1 MINVDLRR
9 YGTDKEYKEFV
20 NGYISGAD
28 IDEKT
33 TVVSLDEHN
42 NKFSKIK
49 DEELTLECEFEKE
62 SIEKLM
68 KMATLPED
76 IQKKIV
82 DIYNYMATNRNGKI
96 VLQFETGIKMICE
109 IDETEWKNPPKIDLN
124 EVLKGDK

>member
-9 YGTDKEYKEFV
+9 YGEDEEYRQFI

-28 IDEKT
+28 IDEKP

-76 IQKKIV
+76 ITEKMM
-82 DIYNYMATNRNGKI
+82 DIYNYMANNKIGKM
-96 VLQFETGIKMICE
+96 VLQFESGIKLIYKVDM
-109 IDETEWKNPPKIDLN
+109 TEWKDPPKIDLE
-124 EVLKGDK
+124 EVLKGE

>member
-20 NGYISGAD
+20 NGLISGAD
-28 IDEKT
+28 IDEKP

-68 KMATLPED
+68 KMATLPDD
-76 IQKKIV
+76 IQKKII
-82 DIYNYMATNRNGKI
+82 DIYNYMAANKNGKI

-109 IDETEWKNPPKIDLN
+109 IDDSEWKSLPRVNLDD
-124 EVLKGDK
+124 VLKGEN

>member
-9 YGTDKEYKEFV
+9 YGTDKEYEEFV
-20 NGYISGAD
+20 NGLISGAD
-28 IDEKT
+28 IDEKP

-76 IQKKIV
+76 IQRKII
-82 DIYNYMATNRNGKI
+82 DIYNYMATNRN
-96 VLQFETGIKMICE
+96 
-109 IDETEWKNPPKIDLN
+109 
-124 EVLKGDK
+124 

>member
-9 YGTDKEYKEFV
+9 YGTDKEYKEFI

-28 IDEKT
+28 IDEKP

-68 KMATLPED
+68 KMATLPDD

-109 IDETEWKNPPKIDLN
+109 IDDSEWKSLPRVNLDD
-124 EVLKGDK
+124 VLKGEN